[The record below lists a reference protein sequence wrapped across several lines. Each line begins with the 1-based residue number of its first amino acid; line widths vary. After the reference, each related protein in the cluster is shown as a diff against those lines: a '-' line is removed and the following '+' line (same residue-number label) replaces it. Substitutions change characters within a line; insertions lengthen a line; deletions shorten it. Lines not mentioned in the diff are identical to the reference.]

1 MGEWAKDEDNSSSNQ
16 DWQVGWTQ
24 KIRKEPKGVALI
36 IAYVL
41 LIINT
46 VLTNTT
52 PKRPWNYPLTLS
64 LQPLYGAIA
73 AGCCAVI
80 KPSEVATSFSSTLA
94 ELLPKYLDND
104 AFRVIEGAV
113 PEITRLLELQC
124 VPLFSYSTSVLPM
137 YTTLWHR
144 HLTGDHIFYTG
155 NGNIARI
162 ISTAAARHLTP
173 LTLEL
178 GGKSPVIIDPETDPD
193 LAAKRILYGKS
204 QNAGQV
210 WKLFSP
216 KYPSLTSLFLRIQLC
231 VSPDYVLCPTSVLS
245 TFINSLTKYAAQFWP
260 EGSLKSS
267 SFGRIVSNTHFNRL
281 SSLLE
286 HTNSKVVYGGGNDF
300 EGTIDPQGRPRGMEM
315 TFLTLDKEYWEDDAL
330 LAEYVD
336 FISSCCMRVA
346 IPIVQ

>member
-41 LIINT
+41 LITNT

-216 KYPSLTSLFLRIQLC
+216 EYPSSWPVSFFAFSSASHRTTSSAPPLSFLHLSIPSLNMQLNSGPKAHSNRPLLGALSPTLTSIAFHLYSNTRIQKSCMVVETILKEQLILREDRGGWRWR
-231 VSPDYVLCPTSVLS
+231 S
-245 TFINSLTKYAAQFWP
+245 WP
-260 EGSLKSS
+260 
-267 SFGRIVSNTHFNRL
+267 
-281 SSLLE
+281 
-286 HTNSKVVYGGGNDF
+286 
-300 EGTIDPQGRPRGMEM
+300 
-315 TFLTLDKEYWEDDAL
+315 
-330 LAEYVD
+330 
-336 FISSCCMRVA
+336 
-346 IPIVQ
+346 